1 VHRDVY
7 KRLKQLK
14 GGMKWSDF
22 LKLLV
27 SGRVVK
33 VDLCNL
39 DIALKSAFEPLILS
53 RGLGER
59 VPRCGQV
66 LKA

>member
-1 VHRDVY
+1 
-7 KRLKQLK
+7 
-14 GGMKWSDF
+14 MKWSDF